1 MTGSMRGIVH
11 SLLLAAFALD
21 CSAQTLADVARRE
34 RERQQRVHSAV
45 VIANGVTTT
54 TAASTSS
61 TAAAAS
67 TAPATS
73 PTEAKPAGPTDNKG
87 HDEKYWRTQF
97 QKARADLKAA
107 EDKTQVLDL
116 KIKELNTQLLRQSDV
131 YNRENR
137 LGPEITDAQK
147 QQDEARKQVD
157 QAKKKITD
165 LEDELRR
172 SGGPAGWAR

>member
-1 MTGSMRGIVH
+1 MRGIVY

-45 VIANGVTTT
+45 VIANGATTT

-61 TAAAAS
+61 TAAS
-67 TAPATS
+67 TATPPAADK
-73 PTEAKPAGPTDNKG
+73 PTGPTDNKG
-87 HDEKYWRTQF
+87 RDEKYWRTQF
-97 QKARADLKAA
+97 QKARNDLKAA
-107 EDKTQVLDL
+107 EDKAQVLDL
-116 KIKELNTQLLRQSDV
+116 KIKNLNTQLLRQSDV
-131 YNRENR
+131 YAREYR
-137 LGPEITDAQK
+137 LGPEIADAQK
-147 QQDEARKQVD
+147 QLDEARREVD
-157 QAKKKITD
+157 LAKKKITD